1 MSYKRRPLAA
11 VSNDTSD
18 PHRTLR
24 ALRERNVRLELE
36 TADLCFLAA
45 LHLKARDGQLSAFD
59 EPALVEVF
67 EQVVAAIE
75 PPGSGQK
82 RRPTAAIRR
91 LREQRLLSRVDGA
104 GVLRAGEYSL
114 TRLASAIVEFFLEDE
129 SLTRESLTLLTRS
142 LLGSLEPVLAAP
154 RGACTAGDWSRT
166 VTAPLRNTIA
176 ELLSG
181 IERRQ
186 RGFDL
191 EQESLQRAISELI
204 TADWFGAID
213 RCQTMLE
220 ATSQTLRELNQVLL
234 RDTHEIQSRLQEI
247 HDLAAD
253 AHQEEAALV
262 VRGTS
267 DQIDRVV
274 AWGSARQRAW
284 SEYYQYVHRYLREVV
299 RIDPTRMLVHR
310 LREHLAG
317 RAGRPY
323 ALAVAAAPSMQL
335 LRPVELLGERPP
347 VKRRRKP
354 EEPEVVD
361 VDAVDPERELERS
374 VRSAVAEGAD
384 RLSTVTRHITAGL
397 EPDQRFGSAGRVVQA
412 VARVCRAEAG
422 RERPWVAVDD
432 GLLIEDWVSVR
443 ARESE

>member
-1 MSYKRRPLAA
+1 MSNERP
-11 VSNDTSD
+11 D

-24 ALRERNVRLELE
+24 ALRERNARLELD
-36 TADLCFLAA
+36 TPDLCFLAA
-45 LHLKARDGQLSAFD
+45 LYLKARDAQLSAFD
-59 EPALVEVF
+59 EAALVEVF
-67 EQVVAAIE
+67 EQVVSVIE
-75 PPGSGQK
+75 PQGSAQK
-82 RRPTAAIRR
+82 RRASAAIRR
-91 LREQRLLSRVDGA
+91 LREQRLLTRVDGV
-104 GVLRAGEYSL
+104 GVVRAGEYAL
-114 TRLASAIVEFFLEDE
+114 TRLATAVVAFFLEDE

-142 LLGSLEPVLAAP
+142 LLGSLESVLEAA
-154 RGACTAGDWSRT
+154 RVAATAEDWART
-166 VTAPLRNTIA
+166 VVAPLRITIA

-191 EQESLQRAISELI
+191 EQEGLQRAIAELI

-213 RCQTMLE
+213 RCQEMLE
-220 ATSQTLRELNQVLL
+220 ATSKTLRELNQVLL
-234 RDTHEIQSRLQEI
+234 HDTHEIQSRLQEI
-247 HDLAAD
+247 HELAAD
-253 AHQEEAALV
+253 AGQEEAALV
-262 VRGTS
+262 VRATS
-267 DQIDRVV
+267 DQIDRVA

-310 LREHLAG
+310 LREQLAG

-323 ALAVAAAPSMQL
+323 ALTVAAAPSMQL

-354 EEPEVVD
+354 AEPDVVD

-374 VRSAVAEGAD
+374 VRTAVAEGAD
-384 RLSTVTRHITAGL
+384 CLSAVTRRLTTGL
-397 EPDQRFGSAGRVVQA
+397 DADQRFGSAGRVAQA

-432 GLLIEDWVSVR
+432 TLLIEEWVSVR
-443 ARESE
+443 TRESE